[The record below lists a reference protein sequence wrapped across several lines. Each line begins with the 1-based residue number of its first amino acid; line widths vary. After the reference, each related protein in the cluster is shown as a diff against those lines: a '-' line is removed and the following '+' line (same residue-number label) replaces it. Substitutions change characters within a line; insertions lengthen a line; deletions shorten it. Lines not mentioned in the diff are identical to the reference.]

1 MKGDYL
7 GELEELVFLTISSL
21 QQGDAYGVAIMNEIF
36 EQTGREVNIG
46 ALHSVLKRLESKGYL
61 KSKMGGAT
69 AERGGRRKRY
79 FVVTPLGKKVTDEI
93 ISQKLQLYERVLGTT
108 IKIL

>member
-7 GELEELVFLTISSL
+7 GELEELVLLTIASMHKE
-21 QQGDAYGVAIMNEIF
+21 AYGVAIMNEILT
-36 EQTGREVNIG
+36 QSDREVNIG

-69 AERGGRRKRY
+69 TERGGRRKRY
-79 FVVTPLGKKVTDEI
+79 FVVTALGKKTTEEI
-93 ISQKLQLYERVLGTT
+93 ISQKLELYQRVLGTT

>member
-7 GELEELVFLTISSL
+7 GELEELVLLTIASM
-21 QQGDAYGVAIMNEIF
+21 QGDAYGVAIMNEIAAHS
-36 EQTGREVNIG
+36 GRDVNIG

-79 FVVTPLGKKVTDEI
+79 FTVTNSGNKIAEEI
-93 ISQKLQLYERVLGTT
+93 ISQKILLYQRVLGTT
-108 IKIL
+108 IKIT